1 MFANVYLPPQL
12 DNDDVQFVLTIN
24 GIDYEATPV
33 NSMYDG
39 NKIFR
44 YSQGKSSPDYTVL
57 LSEPIKSVLLTV
69 KMSAT
74 KNATPLIGNI
84 KVLLGG
90 EI

>member
-1 MFANVYLPPQL
+1 MV
-12 DNDDVQFVLTIN
+12 
-24 GIDYEATPV
+24 TPV
-33 NSMYDG
+33 NAEYDG

-44 YSQGKSSPDYTVL
+44 YSQGKSSPEYTVL
-57 LSEPIKSVLLTV
+57 LAEPITSVLLTV
-69 KMSAT
+69 RMNGT